1 MSETYLDLTHSNF
14 PEQMDKMYGWRDPSA
29 SEVPLIAQYQSLIA
43 SGQVV
48 TAVEYLNSHPSLMD
62 VIINADKL
70 LRLQH
75 GLTAVQRY
83 FYDNVLDKIY
93 RLGNMKGDWNSQMS
107 SEAGGQ
113 NRLNKFDV
121 VRYPVDGVKQ
131 YFLVIGEE
139 VPAGTLPTDETVYLQ
154 LSMKGDK
161 GDAGID
167 GVDGAPGLGMSP
179 QGAWV
184 NNKQYHQ
191 YDIVSHDGY
200 LWYATEDNALTE
212 PSDDNAVWQR
222 VQISMQ
228 VTTSTERPVNLDD
241 GGLWLHMQE
250 DGHVIL
256 KTKNENGE
264 YRTVY
269 PEIQAAYVL
278 DAAGE
283 NLQRKI
289 YRHYFERDDV
299 TSHYKENDN
308 IYTGEAK
315 LISNP
320 AVTVAK
326 SVMTNTSDTDGR
338 YTEEFTVY
346 DETGVYI
353 VYKTKRVFTE
363 NEDGSYDCTPEVIV

>member
-1 MSETYLDLTHSNF
+1 M
-14 PEQMDKMYGWRDPSA
+14 
-29 SEVPLIAQYQSLIA
+29 
-43 SGQVV
+43 
-48 TAVEYLNSHPSLMD
+48 EYLNSHPSLVD

-83 FYDNVLDKIY
+83 FYDNILEKIY
-93 RLGNMKGDWNSQMS
+93 RLGSLKGDWNSQMS
-107 SEAGGQ
+107 SEASGG
-113 NRLNKFDV
+113 NRLNRFDV

-139 VPAGTLPTDETVYLQ
+139 IPAGALPTENDAYLQ

-167 GVDGAPGLGMSP
+167 GVDGVSGLGMSP
-179 QGAWV
+179 RGAWV
-184 NNKQYHQ
+184 ENKQYYQ

-200 LWYATEDNALTE
+200 LWYATEDNALSE
-212 PSDDNAVWQR
+212 PSDESNVWQR

-228 VTTSTERPVNLDD
+228 VTTSTAKPNNLDD

-256 KTKNENGE
+256 KTKNETGE
-264 YRTVY
+264 YLTVY
-269 PEIQAAYVL
+269 PEVQASYVL
-278 DAAGE
+278 DASGE

-299 TSHYKENDN
+299 TTHYKEDGNV
-308 IYTGEAK
+308 YTGQAK

-326 SVMTNTSDTDGR
+326 WIMTDTSEEDGR

-353 VYKTKRVFTE
+353 VYKTKRVFIE
-363 NEDGSYDCTPEVIV
+363 NEDGSYDCMPEVIV